1 MKKTKIGTMLIAMVL
16 VMVTMVTTMTASA
29 ISLVEEEARIYVD
42 GESVRVDA
50 YVDSDGNIRV
60 FDVEDLYKILPE
72 LEKDVYVLPNDEGYI
87 VINYLK
93 YVDYGYKQNGKW
105 LYIYTNEHYS
115 DGEVIDI
122 SDFIEEKPCDIY
134 VNGLHVTTNKVYVNA
149 EGSVYIVGFEDIFKI
164 FSKETANMYLPF
176 NSTQQ
181 TYLSDWC
188 NRFGYKI
195 ARIREHVFINND
207 GQTPVEIRVNGNRVI
222 FPDQQPIIVPP
233 GRTMIPIASVAEV
246 TGCTVTWDGQ
256 HQRVVIQK
264 GNNKLI
270 LWIGDETYW
279 FNGYYYEMDVKPYI
293 LNNRTMVPI
302 AFISQVFQQTL
313 TTHWDNG
320 VFVINLSSGW

>member
-1 MKKTKIGTMLIAMVL
+1 MKKTRIGTILIVMVL
-16 VMVTMVTTMTASA
+16 VMVTMITTMTASA
-29 ISLVEEEARIYVD
+29 ISLVEEKARIYVD

-50 YVDSDGNIRV
+50 YADSDGDIRV
-60 FDVEDLYKILPE
+60 YEVEDLYKILPE
-72 LEKDVYVLPNDEGYI
+72 LEEDVYVLPNNDGYI

-93 YVDYGYKQNGKW
+93 YVDYGYKQSGKY
-105 LYIYTNEHYS
+105 LYIYTDEHYS

-122 SDFIEEKPCDIY
+122 SDLIEEKPCDIY
-134 VNGLHVTTNKVYVNA
+134 VNGLYVATNNVYVNA
-149 EGSVYIVGFEDIFKI
+149 RGSVFIVGFEDVCKI

-195 ARIREHVFINND
+195 TRIREHVFINNN

-256 HQRVVIQK
+256 HNRVIIQK

-270 LWIGDETYW
+270 LWINDETYW

-313 TTHWDNG
+313 TTNWENG